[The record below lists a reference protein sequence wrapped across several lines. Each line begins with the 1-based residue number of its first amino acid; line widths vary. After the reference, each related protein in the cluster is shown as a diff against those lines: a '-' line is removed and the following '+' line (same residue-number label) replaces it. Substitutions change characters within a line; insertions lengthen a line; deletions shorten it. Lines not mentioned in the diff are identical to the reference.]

1 MKMRLGEKESKS
13 ISHVNVKPIMKKINL
28 DEEE

>member
-13 ISHVNVKPIMKKINL
+13 ISRVNIKPIMKKINL